1 MHCFANAKWLYAK
14 RLVCHVSNGP
24 QSSDT
29 NNRKPTHPIPAFVTK
44 FSSFG
49 CFFAKHDRYHC
60 RPRSRPPRGP
70 RSVRRRSSSSVVRF
84 RRESAGFSSLS
95 RSILS
100 LALLSGRGKRDFPVS
115 FCSFLSYGCDLAAS
129 GSISQLLLLLQ
140 RQRQNTNKRAVI
152 FLLWILII
160 FSFGSDLI

>member
-1 MHCFANAKWLYAK
+1 MFHCFFILLKVFYVISNESGGDGMFLREARPLPLPATVAATA
-14 RLVCHVSNGP
+14 RTTISTTTFIIVGCSVSE
-24 QSSDT
+24 
-29 NNRKPTHPIPAFVTK
+29 
-44 FSSFG
+44 
-49 CFFAKHDRYHC
+49 
-60 RPRSRPPRGP
+60 
-70 RSVRRRSSSSVVRF
+70 
-84 RRESAGFSSLS
+84 RESAGFSSLS